1 MFGVGCLFKPDTWHL
16 APDTNPMFLQLL
28 IIQVITF
35 LAFLLLLRFLFS
47 RNLNV
52 ALTRLNVLHEENLM
66 KEAQLTE
73 ELKRAKEEKDAEI
86 TRGKS
91 EAAAIVEEARSDGA
105 KLRLKIEDE
114 AKRQAEKIISQSKEE
129 LERLKQK
136 MQGQLQDQSFDLAL
150 DLITQVLTE
159 QNKESLQQQFIS
171 EIIEEISKLPQEKFA
186 VSTHTVKVVSSYAL
200 HESQRDNLKK
210 ILNEKLGSPAA
221 LDEKVDSTLIC
232 GLSLELG
239 GLIIDGTL
247 KNKLRRAIL
256 YLKKSQ

>member
-1 MFGVGCLFKPDTWHL
+1 M
-16 APDTNPMFLQLL
+16 
-28 IIQVITF
+28 
-35 LAFLLLLRFLFS
+35 
-47 RNLNV
+47 
-52 ALTRLNVLHEENLM
+52 LHEENLM

-105 KLRLKIEDE
+105 KLRHKIEEE
-114 AKRQAEKIISQSKEE
+114 AKRQAEKIILQSKEE
-129 LERLKQK
+129 LERVKQK
-136 MQGQLQDQSFDLAL
+136 MQGELQNQSFDLAVV
-150 DLITQVLTE
+150 LITQVFTE

-171 EIIEEISKLPQEKFA
+171 EIIEEVSRLPQEKFT

-200 HESQRDNLKK
+200 QEAQRENLKK
-210 ILNEKLGSPAA
+210 ILHEKMGSPVA
-221 LDEKVDSTLIC
+221 LEEKVDSALIC

-247 KNKLRRAIL
+247 KNKLRRAIQ
-256 YLKKSQ
+256 YIKKSQ